1 VYGDSKELIVNGYTD
16 ASFQTDKDDCQS
28 QSVILLNIGA
38 VSWRS
43 SKQETV
49 ADSTT
54 EAEYIV
60 ASKAAKE
67 AIWIRK
73 FVSELGVVLA
83 TPVR

>member
-16 ASFQTDKDDCQS
+16 ASFQTDKDDSQS
-28 QSVILLNIGA
+28 QSVILLNVGA

-49 ADSTT
+49 AYSTM

-60 ASKAAKE
+60 ASEAAKGMDQK
-67 AIWIRK
+67 IC
-73 FVSELGVVLA
+73 F
-83 TPVR
+83 